1 MIMLFRWPNLI
12 KLWESAGKI
21 LNETNGGYP
30 MKKDISIMVLIF
42 GLLLFPLFS
51 CQSQKESEEAL
62 DQSLGVALVKVYKVQ
77 RQRISEKLFYAG
89 VIEAWDEVNIT
100 PDIGGKITKIHV
112 EEGDRVQ
119 KGQLLAELD
128 TRAVN
133 LQLEQA
139 KAGLAVAEA
148 NYKDAKRNKDRMERL
163 IEENAVSEQQYDQV
177 KLAYEAAEAQLQQA
191 KATLNLANHNLE
203 VSLMKAP
210 FSGVIASKNA
220 EEGDVINPMMGG
232 FSPNSGVLTLMDF
245 SQVKIDFDVSQQ
257 DVVRIQKGQT
267 ALLKVSAFPD
277 RVFEGQVYLVNLTA
291 DPSTKKFKVEA
302 KIDNPDLVL
311 RPNTFGEVTLEVSTH
326 EDALVIPQ
334 KAVLENKYVFVASPD
349 NKAVRKEVHLG
360 LQNTDM
366 VEVTSGIVEGDLVL
380 IEGNYGLEDGADIE
394 IKEVSK

>member
-1 MIMLFRWPNLI
+1 
-12 KLWESAGKI
+12 
-21 LNETNGGYP
+21 